1 MNMSKPRVF
10 LVMFCLI
17 HSLGGLLL
25 PPVAAQSPEDPFQKS
40 FGKKTEGGVLLKTSS
55 NPTPIPAPL
64 LNTTVT
70 MTVSGLIARTTV
82 SQEFRNPSDEWA
94 EGVYVFPLPD
104 QAAVDHLRMKIGK
117 RMIEGQIQERTQ
129 AKKTYNQAK
138 AKGQRASLVEQE
150 RSNIFTTSVANI
162 APHAPITIEIEYQ
175 EVVQYDQ
182 GRFSLRFPMVV
193 GPRYIPGQ
201 PSDNE
206 EPSSSHIGLGWAAKT
221 NQVPDAPRITPPVQH
236 PSHEPLN
243 SIALHIDLA
252 PGILLQNIESPTH
265 PITITKQATTA
276 YQISLQ
282 DVSTYADRDFELIW
296 TPLSHDSPQASLF
309 TEQQDGETFLFM
321 QLMPPTTASSTQ
333 HTIPREVIFVID
345 TSGSMGGPSLTQ
357 AKTALS
363 LALTRLADSDTFNII
378 QFNSVTHQLHPLARL
393 ASNSNVREAQRYVKR
408 LKATGGTEMQPALKQ
423 ALSQGSNQEASHRLR
438 QIIFMTDGLV
448 GNEEALFAI
457 LQRDLQD
464 RRLFTVGIGSAP
476 NGHFMRK
483 AAQFG
488 KGTFTYI
495 GKTAEVQ
502 EKMNRLFLKLEH
514 PALTDITIQ
523 SEDST
528 FEDLLPNPLPD
539 LYIGEPLTVVFR
551 TSSLPSSITISG
563 KQANTHWESTQS
575 LADAKPRAGIAV
587 HWARQ
592 KVSQLM
598 DQRTQQKNKTLL
610 RQSILDLA
618 LKHHLV
624 SRYTSLVAVDVT
636 PVRPDSHPL
645 HTHALKTNLPH
656 GMQYE
661 SIFGWPQTA
670 TPATLY
676 LLLGSFIVCLT
687 WILSRRT
694 SQEELNNNNRQE
706 QI

>member
-1 MNMSKPRVF
+1 MKVRRPRFLILLCWLMSSW
-10 LVMFCLI
+10 I
-17 HSLGGLLL
+17 SGLAL
-25 PPVAAQSPEDPFQKS
+25 PSVAAQTTEEPIQESVV
-40 FGKKTEGGVLLKTSS
+40 KKTEGGVLLKTSS
-55 NPTPIPAPL
+55 GKAPVPAPL

-70 MTVSGLIARTTV
+70 MTISGLIARTTV

-117 RMIEGQIQERTQ
+117 RLIEGKIQERAQ
-129 AKKTYNQAK
+129 AKKTYNKAK
-138 AKGQRASLVEQE
+138 AKGQRASMVEQE

-175 EVVQYDQ
+175 EVVRYDQ

-201 PSDNE
+201 PQDILESS
-206 EPSSSHIGLGWAAKT
+206 PSQKGLGWAPNT
-221 NQVPDAPRITPPVQH
+221 DQVSDASRITPPSRH

-243 SIALHIDLA
+243 PIALHIDLA
-252 PGILLQNIESPTH
+252 PGMLLQHIESPTH
-265 PITITKQATTA
+265 PIAITKQGTNS

-282 DVSTYADRDFELIW
+282 DTVTYTDRDLELIW
-296 TPLSHDSPQASLF
+296 TPLSHDTPQASVF
-309 TEQQDGETFLFM
+309 TEQQDGENFLFL
-321 QLMPPTTASSTQ
+321 QLMPPTATSAEQ
-333 HTIPREVIFVID
+333 NPIPREVIFVID
-345 TSGSMGGPSLTQ
+345 TSGSMGGSSLKQ
-357 AKTALS
+357 AKAALA
-363 LALTRLADSDTFNII
+363 LALTRLTPNDTFNLI
-378 QFNSVTHQLHPLARL
+378 QFNSVTHRLYPTTRL
-393 ASNSNVREAQRYVKR
+393 ASGSRIHEAQRYVKG
-408 LKATGGTEMQPALKQ
+408 LKAAGGTEMQMALTH
-423 ALSQGSNQEASHRLR
+423 ALSHEPNQEASHRLQ
-438 QIIFMTDGLV
+438 QIIFITDGLV

-457 LQRDLQD
+457 LQQDLQD

-495 GKTAEVQ
+495 GTTTEVQ
-502 EKMNRLFLKLEH
+502 DKMNRLFLKLEH

-523 SEDST
+523 SEGST
-528 FEDLLPNPLPD
+528 VSNLLPNPLPD
-539 LYIGEPLTVVFR
+539 LYADEPLTVAFR
-551 TSSLPSSITISG
+551 TSTLPDSITITG
-563 KQANTHWESTQS
+563 KQAGTHWETTQS
-575 LADAKPRAGIAV
+575 LVDATPRTGIAV

-592 KVSQLM
+592 KIAQLM
-598 DQRTQQKNKTLL
+598 DQSTRQKDKSLL
-610 RQSILDLA
+610 QQSIVELA

-636 PVRPDSHPL
+636 PARSDAQTL
-645 HTHALKTNLPH
+645 HRRALKTNLPH

-661 SIFGWPQTA
+661 AIVGWPQTA

-676 LLLGSFIVCLT
+676 LVLGSVILCMT
-687 WILSRRT
+687 WLWVRRH
-694 SQEELNNNNRQE
+694 LVN
-706 QI
+706 